1 MHKCW
6 DMNSPKRWPTRLLTP
21 AVMVNQLGDLWSP
34 NCDEPDWSAVLSD
47 PRIKLHLYGKRSPRP
62 GRKMG
67 HFTCLDENPEVA
79 LAVALATRSA
89 LGLPDHVIEAA
100 G

>member
-1 MHKCW
+1 
-6 DMNSPKRWPTRLLTP
+6 
-21 AVMVNQLGDLWSP
+21 
-34 NCDEPDWSAVLSD
+34 VLSD

-89 LGLPDHVIEAA
+89 LS
-100 G
+100 